1 MTKIILCILSFVLG
15 SMVFGIWA
23 VGSHGH
29 MRFRPHMNEDWFFA
43 VLLILF
49 WGTSLYI
56 IFSTL
61 FKIISKPAKPPKKKK
76 DKKQSKR

>member
-1 MTKIILCILSFVLG
+1 MTKVILCILSFVLG

-23 VGSHGH
+23 VGSHSH
-29 MRFRPHMNEDWFFA
+29 MRSRINMEEDWFFA
-43 VLLILF
+43 GLIILF

-61 FKIISKPAKPPKKKK
+61 FKIIAKPIKQLKKK
-76 DKKQSKR
+76 